1 MTETARPA
9 SSLAPSMSTA
19 APSVSTLQVG
29 GTPSPRQATPSSAY
43 RRTKGHSIKVTLL
56 DSAER
61 QLAPLCEADDFL
73 HPDLQ
78 IRAFLR
84 LAEVASV
91 YSHQSAAL
99 RLSLA
104 ALRTMQCNEYCYDP
118 VLWLEGLSSF
128 THSLIGRRPSGGELL
143 DCEAQCA
150 SAVGLCETLGEHEL
164 GARFHYTVALHHM
177 SLLPQSLDTISKH
190 CQVAMHACCAYASV
204 CVVGGRIV

>member
-1 MTETARPA
+1 
-9 SSLAPSMSTA
+9 MSTA

-29 GTPSPRQATPSSAY
+29 GAPSPRHATPSSAY
-43 RRTKGHSIKVTLL
+43 RRTRGHNIKVTLL

-61 QLAPLCEADDFL
+61 QLAPLCEIDDFL

-91 YSHQSAAL
+91 YNHQSAAL

-118 VLWLEGLSSF
+118 ILWLEGLSSL
-128 THSLIGRRPSGGELL
+128 TRSLIGRRSSGSELL
-143 DCEAQCA
+143 DCEAQCV
-150 SAVGLCETLGEHEL
+150 SAVSLCESLGEHEL
-164 GARFHYTVALHHM
+164 GARFHYTVAVHHM

-190 CQVAMHACCAYASV
+190 CQVTVYSCCTYTSG
-204 CVVGGRIV
+204 CVVGTWETGYLQ